1 MKYLICFIFLA
12 STLLWAADFP
22 DGNELLL
29 KVDNNLYSE
38 YVISTY
44 RMKIHGRRTQKI
56 LEVKNWTKGE
66 ESSFSE
72 YLSPPRDAGTKMLK
86 LDDKLWIYDPGSD
99 RTIQISGHM
108 LRQSVM
114 GSDLSYEDFLEE
126 NELTEIYDA
135 VVIGAEIIFSRDC
148 WIVELSAKQEDI
160 NYYSRKLWIDKERF
174 LPLQEERYAKS
185 GKLLKRSEIR
195 EVFFQDDRWYPR
207 HLFYKDMLSN
217 GEGTELFIDSIE
229 FVDQIPPSRFSKAAL
244 RK

>member
-1 MKYLICFIFLA
+1 MKYLICLIFLV
-12 STLLWAADFP
+12 STLFCAADFP

-38 YVISTY
+38 NVISTY
-44 RMKIHGRRTQKI
+44 RMKINGRRTQKT
-56 LEVKNWTKGE
+56 LEIKNWTKGE

-126 NELTEIYDA
+126 NELNDIYDA
-135 VVIGAEIIFSRDC
+135 VVVGEEIIFERDC
-148 WIVELSAKQEDI
+148 WIVELSAKQDDI

-174 LPLQEERYAKS
+174 LPLKEERYAKS

-207 HLFYKDMLSN
+207 QLFYKDMLSN
-217 GEGTELFIDSIE
+217 GKGTELFIDSIE
-229 FVDQIPPSRFSKAAL
+229 FVDQIPPSRFSKAVL